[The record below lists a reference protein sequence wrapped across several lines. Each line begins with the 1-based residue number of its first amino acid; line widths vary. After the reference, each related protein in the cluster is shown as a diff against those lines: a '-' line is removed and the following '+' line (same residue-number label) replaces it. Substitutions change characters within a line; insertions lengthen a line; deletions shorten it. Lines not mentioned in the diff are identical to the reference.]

1 MFDAIGF
8 DADDTLWENEIF
20 FFNAQRK
27 LNEVLKNYTNSP
39 QNELLKTEK
48 KNLQKYGYGVKGFIL
63 SLIETSLKL
72 SNGKIENKYIEE
84 FINWKT
90 EEENKVAAL
99 VAGSKLAEM
108 HLSQIIETCCNDDS
122 KDRFDPT
129 RNAELKL
136 AIINA
141 RK

>member
-27 LNEVLKNYTNSP
+27 FNEVLKNYTNSP
-39 QNELLKTEK
+39 RNELLKTEK
-48 KNLQKYGYGVKGFIL
+48 KNLQNYGYGVKGFIL

-84 FINWKT
+84 FINLGKQILS
-90 EEENKVAAL
+90 EPI
-99 VAGSKLAEM
+99 KL
-108 HLSQIIETCCNDDS
+108 
-122 KDRFDPT
+122 
-129 RNAELKL
+129 
-136 AIINA
+136 
-141 RK
+141 